1 VWQRSLIFA
10 KQCKTCSLFVGAD
23 DSVGPLK
30 RIEFPVIFRKI
41 GVFCGRTETS
51 ASTRK
56 TEYLYH
62 ETGKGLLSVLAAL
75 CSERIPLFLPLAIAA
90 VFRYNL
96 FANKFV
102 NESVNTM
109 REANHARG
117 AQTRRKILSASAKVF
132 LQKGYAGASS
142 REVAELAG
150 VSNGS
155 PFYLYGNKEGVLL
168 ELVRQMFAGQFEMVE
183 RMLGAEADPLLVY
196 AVETSLQMHIA
207 ECSEQ
212 LRELYAAAYTL
223 PSTSEF
229 IYQNTAE
236 KLMRIFG
243 PYLPGATARDFYELD
258 IASASVTRGFMAK
271 PCDLYFTMEA
281 KLRRYLACCFRIYC
295 VPEEVFRPVVD
306 AAVSMKLHAAAEAV
320 VAQTVRQ
327 VEEGYETVMAE
338 SRSRNVQ
345 MEENI

>member
-1 VWQRSLIFA
+1 
-10 KQCKTCSLFVGAD
+10 
-23 DSVGPLK
+23 
-30 RIEFPVIFRKI
+30 
-41 GVFCGRTETS
+41 
-51 ASTRK
+51 
-56 TEYLYH
+56 
-62 ETGKGLLSVLAAL
+62 
-75 CSERIPLFLPLAIAA
+75 
-90 VFRYNL
+90 
-96 FANKFV
+96 
-102 NESVNTM
+102 M

-258 IASASVTRGFMAK
+258 IASASVTR
-271 PCDLYFTMEA
+271 E
-281 KLRRYLACCFRIYC
+281 R
-295 VPEEVFRPVVD
+295 
-306 AAVSMKLHAAAEAV
+306 
-320 VAQTVRQ
+320 
-327 VEEGYETVMAE
+327 
-338 SRSRNVQ
+338 
-345 MEENI
+345 

>member
-1 VWQRSLIFA
+1 M
-10 KQCKTCSLFVGAD
+10 
-23 DSVGPLK
+23 
-30 RIEFPVIFRKI
+30 
-41 GVFCGRTETS
+41 
-51 ASTRK
+51 
-56 TEYLYH
+56 
-62 ETGKGLLSVLAAL
+62 
-75 CSERIPLFLPLAIAA
+75 
-90 VFRYNL
+90 
-96 FANKFV
+96 NKFV

-243 PYLPGATARDFYELD
+243 PYLPGATARDFMSWISRRQASHAVSWRSPVTCILQWRQSCGG
-258 IASASVTRGFMAK
+258 ILPAASASTACRRRFSARSWTR
-271 PCDLYFTMEA
+271 
-281 KLRRYLACCFRIYC
+281 R
-295 VPEEVFRPVVD
+295 
-306 AAVSMKLHAAAEAV
+306 
-320 VAQTVRQ
+320 
-327 VEEGYETVMAE
+327 
-338 SRSRNVQ
+338 
-345 MEENI
+345 

>member
-1 VWQRSLIFA
+1 
-10 KQCKTCSLFVGAD
+10 
-23 DSVGPLK
+23 
-30 RIEFPVIFRKI
+30 
-41 GVFCGRTETS
+41 
-51 ASTRK
+51 
-56 TEYLYH
+56 
-62 ETGKGLLSVLAAL
+62 
-75 CSERIPLFLPLAIAA
+75 
-90 VFRYNL
+90 
-96 FANKFV
+96 
-102 NESVNTM
+102 M
-109 REANHARG
+109 
-117 AQTRRKILSASAKVF
+117 
-132 LQKGYAGASS
+132 
-142 REVAELAG
+142 
-150 VSNGS
+150 
-155 PFYLYGNKEGVLL
+155 
-168 ELVRQMFAGQFEMVE
+168 ELVRQMFVGQFEMVE

-236 KLMRIFG
+236 KLTRIFG

>member
-1 VWQRSLIFA
+1 
-10 KQCKTCSLFVGAD
+10 
-23 DSVGPLK
+23 
-30 RIEFPVIFRKI
+30 
-41 GVFCGRTETS
+41 
-51 ASTRK
+51 
-56 TEYLYH
+56 
-62 ETGKGLLSVLAAL
+62 
-75 CSERIPLFLPLAIAA
+75 
-90 VFRYNL
+90 
-96 FANKFV
+96 
-102 NESVNTM
+102 M
-109 REANHARG
+109 
-117 AQTRRKILSASAKVF
+117 
-132 LQKGYAGASS
+132 
-142 REVAELAG
+142 
-150 VSNGS
+150 
-155 PFYLYGNKEGVLL
+155 LL
-168 ELVRQMFAGQFEMVE
+168 ELVRQMFAGQFEIVE

-212 LRELYAAAYTL
+212 LLELYAAAYTL

-236 KLMRIFG
+236 KLTRIFG

-295 VPEEVFRPVVD
+295 VPEAVFRPVVD
-306 AAVSMKLHAAAEAV
+306 AAVSMKLHAAAEAA